1 MQKTASASSKHTT
14 ATRPKRR
21 PETGAPRSR
30 KTPDQPLTIVQVPGA
45 LMMPS
50 VTSAVTGLSIST
62 LYRKVSA
69 GQFPAPVR
77 LGARCTRWKAD
88 DVRAWLKAAA

>member
-1 MQKTASASSKHTT
+1 MPQTARAASKPTTT
-14 ATRPKRR
+14 ARPKRS
-21 PETGAPRSR
+21 TAPRSR
-30 KTPDQPLTIVQVPGA
+30 KTPEQPLTIVQVPGA

>member
-1 MQKTASASSKHTT
+1 MQKTASAASKPTTT
-14 ATRPKRR
+14 ARPKRR
-21 PETGAPRSR
+21 TAPAAPRSR
-30 KTPDQPLTIVQVPGA
+30 KTPEQPLTIVQVPGA

-62 LYRKVSA
+62 LYRKVAA
-69 GQFPAPVR
+69 GLFPAPVR